1 MTLVSP
7 PSVALTA
14 KNTYDKQS
22 LIDTI
27 NASSAA
33 SNNGRWNIKGSSS
46 RPRPISSQGQ
56 PPSSYLF
63 CITPATEQ
71 KPAQTRRHS
80 HCSPSWPCQFQQ
92 ALGVAGPSSSAHGR
106 PRPLSPLFC

>member
-1 MTLVSP
+1 MEHVRALRLLMDALKTLVSP

-63 CITPATEQ
+63 CLTPASSQ
-71 KPAQTRRHS
+71 SNR
-80 HCSPSWPCQFQQ
+80 PS
-92 ALGVAGPSSSAHGR
+92 
-106 PRPLSPLFC
+106 SPLFCKTSTSLEVVP